1 MEQDA
6 NAVNTTP
13 VTAPQTQVGPAT
25 QAPAAEAS
33 PAPADPVVDQTP
45 STTTFDEATQK
56 YLDNQN
62 IKGTP
67 NEIVAE
73 LVKRNQQLRNQPKT
87 EAVADV
93 LKQEQTAQTATAQ
106 PAQPTQSAQPT
117 HTLSD
122 VEIMTTAMIVER
134 QYPDVKVDADFYKEM
149 IADGINPMNG
159 QEINLNRVLKYAG
172 MKQKLATAE
181 KALANAQQP
190 ANIPSPSNEIDD
202 NSPIQPVQEMTAT
215 AAQNI
220 IVWSAQQQR
229 YGKAPHPQ
237 LAQAKEFLQNSMR
250 TKK

>member
-13 VTAPQTQVGPAT
+13 VTAPQGPAT

-93 LKQEQTAQTATAQ
+93 LKQEQTAQMA
-106 PAQPTQSAQPT
+106 PAQPTQPTQPAQST

-172 MKQKLATAE
+172 MKQKLAAAE
-181 KALANAQQP
+181 KAIANAQQP
-190 ANIPSPSNEIDD
+190 ANIPSPSNQIDD

-215 AAQNI
+215 AAENI

-229 YGKAPHPQ
+229 YGRAPHPQ

-250 TKK
+250 AKK

>member
-13 VTAPQTQVGPAT
+13 VTAPQGPAT

-93 LKQEQTAQTATAQ
+93 LKQEQTAQMAPAQ
-106 PAQPTQSAQPT
+106 PAQPTQPAQST

-149 IADGINPMNG
+149 IADSINPMNG
-159 QEINLNRVLKYAG
+159 QEINLKRVLKYAG
-172 MKQKLATAE
+172 MKQQLAATE
-181 KALANAQQP
+181 KAIANEQKT
-190 ANIPSPSNEIDD
+190 ANIPSPSNQIDD

-215 AAQNI
+215 AAENI

>member
-6 NAVNTTP
+6 NAVNTIS
-13 VTAPQTQVGPAT
+13 VTAPQGPAT

-93 LKQEQTAQTATAQ
+93 LKQEQTAAPAQ
-106 PAQPTQSAQPT
+106 PAQPTQPAQST

-172 MKQKLATAE
+172 MKQKLAAAE
-181 KALANAQQP
+181 KAIANAQQP
-190 ANIPSPSNEIDD
+190 ANIPSPSNQIDD

-215 AAQNI
+215 AAENI

-229 YGKAPHPQ
+229 YGRGKHPQ
-237 LAQAKEFLQNSMR
+237 YLEAVKFLQDKAR
-250 TKK
+250 EK

>member
-6 NAVNTTP
+6 NAVNTTS
-13 VTAPQTQVGPAT
+13 VTAPQGPAT

-93 LKQEQTAQTATAQ
+93 LKQEQTAAPAQ
-106 PAQPTQSAQPT
+106 PAQPTQSAQST

-172 MKQKLATAE
+172 MKQKLAAAE
-181 KALANAQQP
+181 KAIANAQQP

-215 AAQNI
+215 AAENI

-229 YGKAPHPQ
+229 YGRSPHPQ
-237 LAQAKEFLQNSMR
+237 LLEAKEFLQNSMR

>member
-13 VTAPQTQVGPAT
+13 VTAPKGPAT

-93 LKQEQTAQTATAQ
+93 LKQEQTVAPAQ
-106 PAQPTQSAQPT
+106 PAQPTQPAQST

-172 MKQKLATAE
+172 MKQKLAAAE
-181 KALANAQQP
+181 KAIANAQQP
-190 ANIPSPSNEIDD
+190 ANIPSPSNQIDD

-215 AAQNI
+215 AAENI